1 MKIAFSGAGG
11 TGKGTLASDISLG
24 YDIPIIRSP
33 VQDIG
38 KMMFPDTKN
47 YIEIPTNKKWN
58 FQYAVLL
65 TQIFLEKHLAATDL
79 AYVSERSVFDYIA
92 YAETKDEKTYQD
104 YKNMILQAYK
114 ENPYDII
121 FYIPHDDFIPQD
133 KEEASWKERD
143 EEHRK
148 QTDKIIQK
156 ILNIADDSEI
166 VTLTGS
172 IKQREEKMHREI
184 QMLLN

>member
-11 TGKGTLASDISLG
+11 TGKGTLASDISLD

-58 FQYAVLL
+58 FQYAVVL

-104 YKNMILQAYK
+104 YKNMILRAYK

-121 FYIPHDDFIPQD
+121 FYIPYNDFVPQD
-133 KEEASWKERD
+133 KEDSSWKERN
-143 EEHRK
+143 EESRRL
-148 QTDKIIQK
+148 TDNFLRR
-156 ILNIADDSEI
+156 ILNEVDDSEI

-172 IKQREEKMHREI
+172 IKQREEKIHREI

>member
-11 TGKGTLASDISLG
+11 TGKGTLASDISLD

-58 FQYAVLL
+58 FQYAVVL

-104 YKNMILQAYK
+104 YKNMILRAYK

-121 FYIPHDDFIPQD
+121 FYIPYNDFVPQD
-133 KEEASWKERD
+133 KEDSSWKERN
-143 EEHRK
+143 EESRRL
-148 QTDKIIQK
+148 TDNFLRR
-156 ILNIADDSEI
+156 ILNEVDDSEI

-172 IKQREEKMHREI
+172 IKQREERIHREI
-184 QMLLN
+184 QILVS

>member
-11 TGKGTLASDISLG
+11 TGKGTLASDISLD

-58 FQYAVLL
+58 FQYAVVL

-79 AYVSERSVFDYIA
+79 AYVSERSIFDYIA

-104 YKNMILQAYK
+104 YKNMILRAYK

-121 FYIPHDDFIPQD
+121 FYIPYNDFVPQD
-133 KEEASWKERD
+133 KEDSSWKERN
-143 EEHRK
+143 EESRRL
-148 QTDKIIQK
+148 TDNFLRR
-156 ILNIADDSEI
+156 ILNEVDDSEI

-172 IKQREEKMHREI
+172 IKQREEKIHREI